1 MVLAAEEFFHEEE
14 VEHPVRYLS
23 LDRVYSYS
31 VPCVNPNGS
40 SSVTSK
46 KVKARMTGKSTG
58 GGRGGGYIRDITPP
72 AHIPEIAE
80 TIAPLHE
87 IANLAPHVFSA
98 TPTEHLTAAQAWA
111 ELGNPSTS
119 SVEDTDPA
127 RSPSTRLDIEGV
139 DLHALIGLECKASN
153 SHDYDDWYKG
163 SITEYNSDTKHHRV
177 CLEPGE
183 LVWAKLIGSVIHRF
197 YRYPSESAL
206 SPEPPVSFTAPVGF
220 SVANIRNGFEPVQ

>member
-14 VEHPVRYLS
+14 VEHPVRYLL

-31 VPCVNPNGS
+31 VPCVNPNGF

-46 KVKARMTGKSTG
+46 KVKARMTGK
-58 GGRGGGYIRDITPP
+58 YIRDITPP

-87 IANLAPHVFSA
+87 IADLAPRVFSA
-98 TPTEHLTAAQAWA
+98 TPTAHLTAAQVWA
-111 ELGNPSTS
+111 ELGNPVALHLLLLSKLVHATGKGML
-119 SVEDTDPA
+119 E
-127 RSPSTRLDIEGV
+127 IEGV
-139 DLHALIGLECKASN
+139 DPHALIGLECKASN

-183 LVWAKLIGSVIHRF
+183 LVWAKLIGSAIHRF
-197 YRYPSESAL
+197 YRYPSESTL
-206 SPEPPVSFTAPVGF
+206 SPEPPVSFNLPHMLALASPTSATVLNRCNRF
-220 SVANIRNGFEPVQ
+220 SSG